1 MDYPD
6 DASEQAIICLVRAE
20 KGGDVGEALAPI
32 SQHII
37 FDARAEVH
45 RVEVSDTMEKY
56 IVALIAATRRPRELS
71 EDLGRWIQVGA
82 SPRGSLALDYVSR
95 AHAWLHGRDYVTPDD
110 VRAVVNDCLRHRLTL
125 SYEANAEGIS
135 PDQALN
141 TMVKLVA
148 VA

>member
-1 MDYPD
+1 
-6 DASEQAIICLVRAE
+6 
-20 KGGDVGEALAPI
+20 
-32 SQHII
+32 
-37 FDARAEVH
+37 
-45 RVEVSDTMEKY
+45 MEKY

-71 EDLGRWIQVGA
+71 ADLGRWIQVGV

-95 AHAWLHGRDYVTPDD
+95 AHAWLQGRDYVTPDD

-135 PDQALN
+135 PDQAINDL
-141 TMVKLVA
+141 VKLVA